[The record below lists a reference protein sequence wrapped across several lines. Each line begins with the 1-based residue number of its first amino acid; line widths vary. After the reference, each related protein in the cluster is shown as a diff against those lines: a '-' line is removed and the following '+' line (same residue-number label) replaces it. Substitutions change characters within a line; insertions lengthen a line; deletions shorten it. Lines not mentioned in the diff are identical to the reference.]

1 MTGGSEKQTSSR
13 CSIVSR
19 SSRRPDL
26 PAGRPPRA
34 GEVKEGRRPARRR
47 RALSLTGLST
57 VAPFLRSRRRKRLDA
72 EHGISPGLQPFW
84 LLSGRNSTYP
94 VVQISKASS
103 LCRLHAPFTP
113 VAACPV
119 IRLPAGLSREMVSLP
134 VLTTI
139 LSLTTRLRRVHFRSS
154 LRHIPAQ
161 GISLNF
167 SSNAHHHG
175 S

>member
-94 VVQISKASS
+94 DVQISRDSS
-103 LCRLHAPFTP
+103 LLRGLDHVRGEWNLVTMAWNLKRMFTL
-113 VAACPV
+113 
-119 IRLPAGLSREMVSLP
+119 IPAG
-134 VLTTI
+134 
-139 LSLTTRLRRVHFRSS
+139 
-154 LRHIPAQ
+154 
-161 GISLNF
+161 
-167 SSNAHHHG
+167 
-175 S
+175 

>member
-1 MTGGSEKQTSSR
+1 MRLSPHTAPIRQTRRSSLSGLSVAFIASSR
-13 CSIVSR
+13 FQLSR
-19 SSRRPDL
+19 ESNHLIRSLLRPHYSAIIAPTDRSAPHRYSRLVGVAIWASPLTSERL
-26 PAGRPPRA
+26 VPAVPH
-34 GEVKEGRRPARRR
+34 E
-47 RALSLTGLST
+47 S
-57 VAPFLRSRRRKRLDA
+57 
-72 EHGISPGLQPFW
+72 
-84 LLSGRNSTYP
+84 
-94 VVQISKASS
+94 
-103 LCRLHAPFTP
+103 RLHAPFTP

-154 LRHIPAQ
+154 LRHTPAQ